1 MKHTQKIEL
10 TNSIGLSDLPLHFIL
25 HASTIGSEL
34 ITGTRL
40 WLEKGVDLKKLSFG
54 ITGYC
59 SAVAVQTR
67 VFAIVMV
74 SPHSS
79 PGRIQTG

>member
-10 TNSIGLSDLPLHFIL
+10 TNSFGLSDLPLHFIL

-34 ITGTRL
+34 ITRL
-40 WLEKGVDLKKLSFG
+40 WLEKGGSLKKLSFG
-54 ITGYC
+54 ITDYC

-67 VFAIVMV
+67 VFAIVMASSHL
-74 SPHSS
+74 SPR
-79 PGRIQTG
+79 RIQTG